1 MAVKDPLKVPK
12 IMVCSSVASLVELY
26 LRKFQSSKP
35 MMPFVYR
42 ELVQVFH
49 SSYSRFLK
57 QEVIEDANKLAEK
70 SPLNCK
76 IISAVSILDPNY
88 IISSKVNAEKKFKKF
103 VEILYERD
111 WIASVVTDNAK
122 QQFFNLTSC
131 AKAKLNEKFDK
142 FKESDS
148 RLDDFY
154 YDIFGQDK
162 SYKDLRFVIK
172 IVLIFSHGQAY
183 VESGFQSIAQLC
195 KNIYKKNRLFLND
208 LSMIQLILL
217 VEFKKL
223 IRSQYIII
231 RC

>member
-1 MAVKDPLKVPK
+1 MKIGYSDIHFHTFQLPGTKTGDIFKMAVKDPLKVSK
-12 IMVCSSVASLVELY
+12 IMFCSSVASLVELY

-49 SSYSRFLK
+49 SLYSQFLK

-76 IISAVSILDPNY
+76 IVSAVSILGPNY

-142 FKESDS
+142 FKENDS

-154 YDIFGQDK
+154 YDILGQDK
-162 SYKDLRFVIK
+162 SYKDLWFVIK
-172 IVLIFSHGQAY
+172 IVLIF
-183 VESGFQSIAQLC
+183 
-195 KNIYKKNRLFLND
+195 
-208 LSMIQLILL
+208 
-217 VEFKKL
+217 
-223 IRSQYIII
+223 
-231 RC
+231 